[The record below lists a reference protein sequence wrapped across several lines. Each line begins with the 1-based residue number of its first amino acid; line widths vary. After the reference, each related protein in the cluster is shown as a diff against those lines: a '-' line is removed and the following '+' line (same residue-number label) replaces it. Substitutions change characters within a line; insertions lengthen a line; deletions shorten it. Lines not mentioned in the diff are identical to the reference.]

1 MQTTLR
7 FILFPILLLC
17 QYGFSQADYF
27 ERYKPLADSLDQ
39 ALGIPAAVILAVA
52 YHESGGGTSRH
63 AQLLNNHFGIKGK
76 NELHK
81 THGIRSKYKFYPD
94 AEESYR
100 GFCRVILSK
109 KYYAALRGSN
119 DYKKWVHAIANAGYA
134 ANPAQWTQRV
144 LQIIRRYRLG
154 KQK

>member
-1 MQTTLR
+1 MQVMLR
-7 FILFPILLLC
+7 YILFPFLLLLY

-63 AQLLNNHFGIKGK
+63 ARLLNNHFGIKGK
-76 NELHK
+76 NNLRQ
-81 THGIRSKYKFYPD
+81 THGIRSQYKYYQD

-109 KYYAALRGSN
+109 KYYAALQGSN
-119 DYKKWVHAIANAGYA
+119 DHKKWVHAIANAGYA
-134 ANPAQWTQRV
+134 ANPANWTQHV
-144 LQIIRRYRLG
+144 LQVIRRYGLV
-154 KQK
+154 K